1 MSGSMGF
8 CRPCGRAGTMLT
20 MSTREEG
27 RLRVLEQ
34 VLHGKL
40 SQVQA
45 AGLLAVSVRQMRRL
59 QRRYE
64 AQGGAGLAYQFRG
77 QVSNR
82 KLDAVLGTAHP
93 AGLIPFGRTTMP
105 SLVWRRRQRQSS

>member
-1 MSGSMGF
+1 MSGSMEN
-8 CRPCGRAGTMLT
+8 CRPCGRAGTMIT
-20 MSTREEG
+20 MSAREEG

-34 VLHGKL
+34 VVHGQL

-45 AGLLAVSVRQMRRL
+45 AGLLGISVRQMRRL

-64 AQGGAGLAYQFRG
+64 LDGGAGLVHQLRG

-82 KLDAVLGTAHP
+82 KLDSRLTLHAQQLITARYAAFGQLGRAH
-93 AGLIPFGRTTMP
+93 
-105 SLVWRRRQRQSS
+105 V